1 MESIE
6 KLKYPIG
13 QFEAPSIY
21 TQEYLIEKIREIAV
35 FPENLNK
42 TISQLNEEQ
51 LNTPYRPDG
60 WTIRQVIHHCADSHM
75 NCFIRIKWALTE
87 KEPVIKYYYEGLWG
101 EGIDN
106 KTMPIEPTIQL
117 LKGLHFRLAFLLN
130 SLNEDELNKTFVH
143 PEHNKTFAI
152 KEIIGMYAWHCNHHL
167 EHIAQLKKREKW

>member
-1 MESIE
+1 METTE

-13 QFEAPSIY
+13 QFAAPSTY
-21 TQEYLIEKIREIAV
+21 SHEYLIEKIKEIAV
-35 FPENLNK
+35 FPENLDK
-42 TISQLNEEQ
+42 TISKLTEEQ

-87 KEPVIKYYYEGLWG
+87 KEPVIKYYYEDLWG

-106 KTMPIEPTIQL
+106 KKMPIEPTIQL
-117 LKGLHFRLAFLLN
+117 LKGLHYRLVYLLS
-130 SLNEDELNKTFVH
+130 SLNEEELNKTLIH
-143 PEHNKTFAI
+143 PEHNKTFTI

-167 EHIAQLKKREKW
+167 EHIIQLKKRKKW